1 MVFNLNES
9 WIHSETSLGRT
20 VRALPERT
28 EREGIPP
35 EQATFSNRGPD
46 IKNSERKVFAFF
58 PVPLY
63 YLLVSIPPQLLI
75 LCLDFFFLA
84 SEPNYIG
91 LTTLT
96 EDLWLT
102 KSFPSS
108 RLHPAWWT
116 AQLLSFVTLHCEES
130 LLCTIQYTSCLTI

>member
-58 PVPLY
+58 PLPLY
-63 YLLVSIPPQLLI
+63 YLLVNVQLLI
-75 LCLDFFFLA
+75 LRLDFA
-84 SEPNYIG
+84 SGPNYIG

-96 EDLWLT
+96 EDQWLT

-116 AQLLSFVTLHCEES
+116 AQLLSSVTLHCEES
-130 LLCTIQYTSCLTI
+130 LLCTIQYTSCLTIQ